1 MIGRETR
8 GTVFDIQH
16 FAVHDGP
23 GIRTLVFFK
32 GCPLSCKW
40 CANPE
45 SINPHPELGFI
56 KSLCNGCGKCQASC
70 PQHAISLNTQGKP
83 ALDRK
88 ACDNC
93 GQCLDVCF
101 PHALI
106 MYGREQSANE
116 VFEEVRQDSAYYSNT
131 GGGVTLSGGE
141 PLSQPSFASSILA
154 LCREAG
160 IHTALE
166 TSGFAPGRLFKEI
179 LSLTDHI
186 MFDLKLMDS
195 KTHEV
200 FCGRPNG
207 PILEN
212 ARIVAS
218 SAIPVIFRVPLV
230 PGLNDAEANLGALAN
245 FLKDSGIPQCEVE
258 LLPYHRLGT
267 PKYENL
273 GREYT
278 LGSLIP
284 QTPAALR
291 KAKTFL
297 EEHGVSCTV
306 NV

>member
-56 KSLCNGCGKCQASC
+56 KSLCNGCGKCRVSC
-70 PQHAISLNTQGKP
+70 PQHAVSLNTEGKP
-83 ALDRK
+83 TINRK

-93 GQCLDVCF
+93 GQCVDVCF
-101 PHALI
+101 PQALI
-106 MYGREQSANE
+106 MYGREQSAGE
-116 VFEEVRQDSAYYSNT
+116 VFDEVKQDAKYYSES

-141 PLSQPSFASSILA
+141 PFGQPSLA
-154 LCREAG
+154 RSVLGLCREAG

-166 TSGFAPGRLFKEI
+166 TSGFAPNELFKEM

-195 KTHEV
+195 KIHETL
-200 FCGRPNG
+200 CGRPNG
-207 PILEN
+207 LILEN

-218 SAIPVIFRVPLV
+218 SGIPVNFRVPLL
-230 PGLNDAEANLGALAN
+230 PGLNDTEGNLGALAN
-245 FLKDSGIPQCEVE
+245 FLKDSGIPKCEVE

-267 PKYENL
+267 PKYEYL
-273 GREYT
+273 DREYM
-278 LGSLIP
+278 LGSIVP
-284 QTPAALR
+284 QTPGELR

-297 EEHGVSCTV
+297 EECGVSCAV